1 MGKRGTVRRKSCGL
15 STSSYMKHGQKK
27 EFLNAYDRY
36 ADALYR
42 HAYFR
47 VFSESRAEELM
58 QESFLRAWRY
68 MSDGEKVE
76 NLRAFLY
83 RTLNNLIVDEYR
95 KKREESLDV
104 LIEESPANEPAED
117 GRESLENRV
126 LLAQVRDM
134 MRELPEED
142 RELLTFRYIDDMS
155 PAEIAETLGM
165 TANSVSVRLHRIIA
179 VLKETADRGHQAP

>member
-1 MGKRGTVRRKSCGL
+1 
-15 STSSYMKHGQKK
+15 MKHEQKK

-47 VFSESRAEELM
+47 VFSESHAEELM
-58 QESFLRAWRY
+58 QEAFLRAWRY
-68 MSDGEKVE
+68 ISDGEKVE

-104 LIEESPANEPAED
+104 LIEESPASEPAED

-134 MRELPEED
+134 MQELPEED
-142 RELLTFRYIDDMS
+142 RELLTFRYVDDMS
-155 PAEIAETLGM
+155 PAEIAETLGI
-165 TANSVSVRLHRIIA
+165 TANSVSVRLHRIVA